1 MRFKSGFGRMDD
13 FVAVGYPKTG
23 NTWLRMMLGY
33 YFQQAYKLT
42 ELPLFDGGER
52 NTLHASGYRGP
63 LGTFTHAPLTWQH
76 QTANDLDC
84 QTVVVPFRH
93 QRVLLIVRHPLD
105 VLVSHYM
112 HMKFKKV
119 RRPFTGDLAE
129 FAADSVFGLDK
140 LLRYYQIWARELTE
154 SENVM
159 LLRYEDMKANTEK
172 TFSALL
178 EFIGV
183 SVEPGL
189 VSEAVRLSS
198 FDNMRD
204 LEQSGMA
211 PTYASGFQMFGA
223 GEREHPNAFHVREGK
238 IGGYRLEFGDVLA
251 SRLEERVAA
260 EMSACYGY

>member
-1 MRFKSGFGRMDD
+1 
-13 FVAVGYPKTG
+13 
-23 NTWLRMMLGY
+23 MLGC
-33 YFQQAYKLT
+33 YFKMAYRLQET
-42 ELPLFDGGER
+42 PLFDGSEMIHLR
-52 NTLHASGYRGP
+52 QSGYLGP
-63 LGTFTHAPLTWQH
+63 TGRFTHEPLTWIDQN
-76 QTANDLDC
+76 ASDISYES
-84 QTVVVPFRH
+84 VVAPFTRD
-93 QRVLLIVRHPLD
+93 RIVLLVRHPLD
-105 VLVSHYM
+105 VLVSNYM
-112 HMKFKKV
+112 HMKYKKV

-159 LLRYEDMKANTEK
+159 LLRYEDMKANTDK

-204 LEQSGMA
+204 LEQSGKA

-238 IGGYRLEFGDVLA
+238 IGGYRLEFGDALA
-251 SRLEERVAA
+251 SRLEARVAA
-260 EMSACYGY
+260 EMPACYGY